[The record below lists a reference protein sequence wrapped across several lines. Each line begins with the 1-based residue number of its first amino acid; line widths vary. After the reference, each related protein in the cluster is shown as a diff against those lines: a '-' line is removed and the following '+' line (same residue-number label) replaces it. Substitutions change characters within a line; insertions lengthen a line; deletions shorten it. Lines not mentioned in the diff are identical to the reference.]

1 MLFKPS
7 PRTVT
12 LMKRGNWLFFP
23 VWLGIL
29 AYIWLSA
36 EGAIPRAW
44 AQIIVPLFVVLVAAN
59 FVYALVALNSAHQD
73 SKKSQHPDPDVAALI
88 DGEIDIAE
96 YGRRRSKAPRD
107 SPSPLHEATT
117 ESNTAA
123 PSTRATQGDA

>member
-73 SKKSQHPDPDVAALI
+73 SKKSQHPYPDVAALI

-96 YGRRRSKAPRD
+96 YGRRKAQASASSTP
-107 SPSPLHEATT
+107 PVHEA
-117 ESNTAA
+117 
-123 PSTRATQGDA
+123 PIDTQGHTR

>member
-44 AQIIVPLFVVLVAAN
+44 NQFIFPVLVLLVAAN

-117 ESNTAA
+117 ESKTPA